1 MRGGKE
7 ESASGDEGRRS
18 CFVNAFERDK
28 EKKKRKRALAH
39 PKVFGA
45 DPPSRR
51 LVSLSAPQAP
61 RGDRG
66 GPAGL
71 VRRGGGRAE
80 TSAKGRVG
88 SKMRMPLSLL
98 SLFAFRKREQ
108 GEKKKSER
116 SASTASE
123 AWATRKHNKSEAP
136 KKKEQRE
143 RKRAPSSTKFFL
155 FPPPICH
162 ARMKTSALSSR
173 SAVSA

>member
-98 SLFAFRKREQ
+98 SLFAFRKSEQ
-108 GEKKKSER
+108 GEKKKVRGRRQRQAKRGRRGNTTRAKHQKRKSNER
-116 SASTASE
+116 E
-123 AWATRKHNKSEAP
+123 NVLP
-136 KKKEQRE
+136 PP
-143 RKRAPSSTKFFL
+143 PSSFS
-155 FPPPICH
+155 FPPLFVTH
-162 ARMKTSALSSR
+162 A
-173 SAVSA
+173 